1 MKATSLLTGWT
12 CRHLGDTAPGKT
24 VTLPHDAMLAEP
36 RTALSA
42 GGTNTGWYEG
52 YDYEYRRTLTVPETE
67 LADTHILEFEGVY
80 HNAEVWLN
88 GQKAAFRPYGYTNF
102 YVDCAP
108 YLHAGENELRVIA
121 RNADQPIWPGR
132 STAPAWWWPALNA
145 ALNTPPAEEMSRRSP
160 STPSRALWR

>member
-12 CRHLGDTAPGKT
+12 CRHLGDTAPGKP

-52 YDYEYRRTLTVPETE
+52 YDYEYRRTLTVPENA

-80 HNAEVWLN
+80 HNAAVKR
-88 GQKAAFRPYGYTNF
+88 QRS
-102 YVDCAP
+102 AP
-108 YLHAGENELRVIA
+108 TATPTFMLIVRRICTQGRTSCVSLPATPTSPTAGGIPA
-121 RNADQPIWPGR
+121 RA
-132 STAPAWWWPALNA
+132 STARCSFGRQGARI
-145 ALNTPPAEEMSRRSP
+145 SH
-160 STPSRALWR
+160 

>member
-52 YDYEYRRTLTVPETE
+52 YDYEYRRTLTVPENE
-67 LADTHILEFEGVY
+67 LADTHILEFE
-80 HNAEVWLN
+80 ASTIMPSLLN
-88 GQKAAFRPYGYTNF
+88 GQKAAFRPYATPTFMLIVRRICTQGRTSCVSLPATPTN
-102 YVDCAP
+102 P
-108 YLHAGENELRVIA
+108 TAGGIPVRA
-121 RNADQPIWPGR
+121 
-132 STAPAWWWPALNA
+132 STARCSFGRQGARI
-145 ALNTPPAEEMSRRSP
+145 SR
-160 STPSRALWR
+160 